1 MKRFNF
7 WRSLFVSAMA
17 VMAFAACSDK
27 DDDNGGTGEA
37 SITVNGKAAVAL
49 GLTAEAGAQS
59 EEVSIVSSGA
69 WTLTFEPAGTDW
81 CTASAVAGK
90 AGTTAVKFTA
100 AALPSDVEDR
110 SVTAVVETSGAIFGV
125 PYTKSAKI
133 SIRQSASGSSVP
145 PTNVAAI
152 RAELQKLNPTSTK
165 QAVSEALAAMTIVG
179 VVGSDAEGGNMGDVF
194 YIAVQDETPAKNSG
208 LTLSNTQFSTLKP
221 EAGTVV
227 SIPMTGA
234 QVGTYGNVIQLT
246 LSNDAVISTWAAGL
260 VPEPIVVAP
269 SELLDYE
276 SMVVK
281 IENCYPTD
289 NIGEA
294 WNNSSNKGSVNFVT
308 ADNESFVG
316 YIGSKA
322 AFASTVVPGKMGSL
336 IGIAGQYNGT
346 KQVKPRTVA
355 DIQLTG
361 EIPPVEYDK
370 VTIAELKAGNCEV
383 EATLV
388 AVYQKGL
395 MLADGTG
402 YTLVFNNSW
411 DKQDSNPYIG
421 DVNKKI
427 AVKGQVVEY
436 NGLLQFSTP
445 DEITVGEASD
455 LVLPEPVAFDATG
468 LTAYESDKKYEY
480 VSLTGILDI
489 SQGTSN
495 GNTYNSYTVT
505 VTGYSAKTV
514 TLAYGLDS
522 YYAGLATG
530 DVVDVKGFAVGFD
543 NSKINIMVREVAANT
558 TTPALTF
565 TSKPS
570 VFAGADFEPQTISF
584 VAKNI
589 PESAIIDFSFTGADA
604 DKFDVQGQD
613 AASVT
618 IKPVGNNA
626 SGAAYNATLVAKYG
640 EAVLDELEV
649 KQSIA
654 VTGTWNTADF
664 SGLTNSTSY
673 SASVETADGWKGV
686 NVAVQSGGDKDNNP
700 MFKSLLG
707 DDSSVKG
714 MVINGKTSAVGVI
727 TSPVLTTGCDVL
739 MFNYG
744 ITFADS
750 KIDFK
755 VEVLQ
760 NEAVVKTYSV
770 TQDAPVKFEAYTFEE
785 TIGVTGDFQIVITN
799 NSPSA
804 KDGNADRYT
813 IFNIKWTGKN

>member
-59 EEVSIVSSGA
+59 EAVSIVSSGA

-165 QAVSEALAAMTIVG
+165 QAVPEALAAMTIVG
-179 VVGSDAEGGNMGDVF
+179 VVGSDAEGGNMGDAF

-227 SIPMTGA
+227 SIPMSGA

-260 VPEPIVVAP
+260 VPEPVVVAP

-308 ADNESFVG
+308 TDNESFVG

-322 AFASTVVPGKMGSL
+322 AIASTVVPGKMGSL

-421 DVNKKI
+421 DVNKKVT
-427 AVKGQVVEY
+427 VKGQVVEY

-480 VSLTGILDI
+480 VSLTGVLDI
-489 SQGTSN
+489 AVGASY
-495 GNTYNSYTVT
+495 NTYTVT
-505 VTGYSAKTV
+505 VAGYSAKTV

-589 PESAIIDFSFTGADA
+589 PASAIIDFSFTGADA
-604 DKFDVQGQD
+604 AMFEVQGQD
-613 AASVT
+613 ADASTVT

-640 EAVLDELEV
+640 EAVLDELDV

-654 VTGTWNTADF
+654 VAGTWNTANF
-664 SGLTNSTSY
+664 SDLTNSTSY
-673 SASVETADGWKGV
+673 SASIETADGWKGV
-686 NVAVQSGGDKDNNP
+686 NVAVQGGGDKDSNP

-744 ITFADS
+744 IAFADS

-755 VEVLQ
+755 VEILQ
-760 NEAVVKTYSV
+760 NEAVVKTYTV
-770 TQDAPVKFEAYTFEE
+770 TQDTPVKFEAYTFEE
-785 TIGVTGDFQIVITN
+785 TVGVTGNFQIVITN
-799 NSPSA
+799 NCPSA
-804 KDGNADRYT
+804 KDSNADRYT